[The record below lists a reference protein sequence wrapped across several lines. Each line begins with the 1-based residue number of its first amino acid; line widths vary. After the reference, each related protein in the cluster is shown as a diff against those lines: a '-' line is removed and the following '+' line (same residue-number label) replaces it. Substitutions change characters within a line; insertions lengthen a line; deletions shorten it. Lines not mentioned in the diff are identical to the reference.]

1 MIFPFTTYLNFL
13 LKELRKPYKKT
24 IKIMFAMLKYVP
36 VRCALVLCDILNT
49 HVDDELLMPLK
60 IYISTSRLNL
70 NIKKNKTQMFSI
82 LLLKMLLYQFEA

>member
-1 MIFPFTTYLNFL
+1 M
-13 LKELRKPYKKT
+13 KKT
-24 IKIMFAMLKYVP
+24 AKIMFAMLKYVL
-36 VRCALVLCDILNT
+36 VRCALVLYDILNT

-70 NIKKNKTQMFSI
+70 NIKKSKTQMFNI